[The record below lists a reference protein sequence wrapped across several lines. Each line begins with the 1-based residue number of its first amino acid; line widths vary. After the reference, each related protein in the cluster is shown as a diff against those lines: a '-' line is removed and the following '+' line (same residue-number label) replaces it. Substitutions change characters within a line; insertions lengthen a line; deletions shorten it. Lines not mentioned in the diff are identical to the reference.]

1 MKKLIKITTKEQG
14 LSLAS
19 ARELHRLFRGGN
31 SFDYLD
37 AENDRVWF

>member
-19 ARELHRLFRGGN
+19 ARELY
-31 SFDYLD
+31 DYL
-37 AENDRVWF
+37 EVETPSTI